1 MKDSYRKG
9 IIIQGADFSNVRG
22 VLLMRRKLTFLITLF
37 LAVIVLA
44 YSGQASTYT
53 LGPGDELLIRVENHP
68 DLTLELAVGPDGY
81 ISYPMVGAFRVTG
94 LTITEAKEQLTDK
107 LQPHIPNLW
116 VTVVLLKARPINI
129 QILGEVKTPGKYS
142 VQQGTTVMQVI
153 AQAGG
158 LTEKADRE
166 HIALNSSTGVVGI
179 NMKAIAEGDLSGDVV
194 LQGGDTIIVNKGV
207 IRVAVMGEVVKPG
220 VYEIL
225 PGSRLMDALAQAG
238 GPTVSANV
246 KKISVYQGVD
256 LDKPNP
262 SGEKLFQ
269 TTFEQNPP
277 MQEGYLIVVA
287 RNHFWDISIVV
298 SILTALGL
306 IKTLI
311 GL

>member
-194 LQGGDTIIVNKGV
+194 LQDGDTIIVNKGV
-207 IRVAVMGEVVKPG
+207 IRVAVMGEVTKPG

-246 KKISVYQGVD
+246 KKISVYEGVD

-277 MQEGYLIVVA
+277 M
-287 RNHFWDISIVV
+287 
-298 SILTALGL
+298 
-306 IKTLI
+306 
-311 GL
+311 

>member
-194 LQGGDTIIVNKGV
+194 LQDGDTIIVNKGV
-207 IRVAVMGEVVKPG
+207 IRVAVMGEVNKPG

-246 KKISVYQGVD
+246 KKISVYEGVD

-287 RNHFWDISIVV
+287 RNYFWDISIVV

>member
-1 MKDSYRKG
+1 
-9 IIIQGADFSNVRG
+9 
-22 VLLMRRKLTFLITLF
+22 
-37 LAVIVLA
+37 
-44 YSGQASTYT
+44 
-53 LGPGDELLIRVENHP
+53 
-68 DLTLELAVGPDGY
+68 
-81 ISYPMVGAFRVTG
+81 
-94 LTITEAKEQLTDK
+94 
-107 LQPHIPNLW
+107 
-116 VTVVLLKARPINI
+116 
-129 QILGEVKTPGKYS
+129 
-142 VQQGTTVMQVI
+142 
-153 AQAGG
+153 
-158 LTEKADRE
+158 
-166 HIALNSSTGVVGI
+166 
-179 NMKAIAEGDLSGDVV
+179 
-194 LQGGDTIIVNKGV
+194 
-207 IRVAVMGEVVKPG
+207 MGEVTKPG

-246 KKISVYQGVD
+246 KKISVYEGVD

-287 RNHFWDISIVV
+287 RNYFWDISIVV

>member
-1 MKDSYRKG
+1 
-9 IIIQGADFSNVRG
+9 
-22 VLLMRRKLTFLITLF
+22 MRRKIAVLLLFSLLALCFTPAVLT
-37 LAVIVLA
+37 
-44 YSGQASTYT
+44 ASTYT

-81 ISYPMVGAFRVTG
+81 ISYPMVGSFKVTG
-94 LTITEAKEQLTDK
+94 LTITEVKEQLTGM

-116 VTVVLLKARPINI
+116 VTVVLLEARPINI
-129 QILGEVKTPGKYS
+129 QILGEIKTPGKYS

-166 HIALNSSTGVVGI
+166 HIALNRSTGVVGI

-194 LQGGDTIIVNKGV
+194 LQDGDTIIVNKGV

-277 MQEGYLIVVA
+277 MQEGYIIVVA
-287 RNHFWDISIVV
+287 RNHFWDISFVV

>member
-1 MKDSYRKG
+1 MSRKT
-9 IIIQGADFSNVRG
+9 IA
-22 VLLMRRKLTFLITLF
+22 LLLFFLLAILF
-37 LAVIVLA
+37 APALN
-44 YSGQASTYT
+44 ASTYT
-53 LGPGDELLIRVENHP
+53 LGPGDELLIRVENHA

-81 ISYPMVGAFRVTG
+81 ISYPMVGSLKVTG
-94 LTITEAKEQLTDK
+94 LTITEVKEQLTEK

-129 QILGEVKTPGKYS
+129 QVLGEVKTPGKYS

-158 LTEKADRE
+158 LTEKADQE
-166 HIALNSSTGVVGI
+166 HISLNRSTGVVAI
-179 NMKAIAEGDLSGDVV
+179 NMKAIAEGDLSSDVV
-194 LQGGDTIIVNKGV
+194 LQDGDTIFVNKGV

-238 GPTVSANV
+238 GPTNAAKV
-246 KKISVYQGVD
+246 KKISIYQGVD
-256 LDKPNP
+256 LDEPNP

-269 TTFEQNPP
+269 TSFEENPP
-277 MQEGYLIVVA
+277 MQDGYIIVVA

>member
-1 MKDSYRKG
+1 
-9 IIIQGADFSNVRG
+9 
-22 VLLMRRKLTFLITLF
+22 MRRYILALLLSSVLVFFFAPSLT
-37 LAVIVLA
+37 
-44 YSGQASTYT
+44 ASTYT

-81 ISYPMVGAFRVTG
+81 ISYPMVGAFKVTG
-94 LTITEAKEQLTDK
+94 LTITEVKEQLTSM
-107 LQPHIPNLW
+107 LEPHIPNLW

-129 QILGEVKTPGKYS
+129 QVLGEVKTPGKYS
-142 VQQGTTVMQVI
+142 VQQGTTAMQVI

-166 HIALNSSTGVVGI
+166 HIALNRCTGVVGI
-179 NMKAIAEGDLSGDVV
+179 NMKVIAEGDLTGDVI
-194 LQGGDTIIVNKGV
+194 LQDGDTIVVNKGV

-238 GPTVSANV
+238 GPTVAAKV
-246 KKISVYQGVD
+246 KKISVYQGID
-256 LDKPNP
+256 LDQPNP

-269 TTFEQNPP
+269 TTFEENPP
-277 MQEGYLIVVA
+277 MQEGYIIVVA

>member
-1 MKDSYRKG
+1 
-9 IIIQGADFSNVRG
+9 
-22 VLLMRRKLTFLITLF
+22 MRRKVITLF
-37 LAVIVLA
+37 LFSLLIICFAPALT
-44 YSGQASTYT
+44 ASTYT

-81 ISYPMVGAFRVTG
+81 ISYPMVGAFKVTG
-94 LTITEAKEQLTDK
+94 LTITEVKEQLIGM

-129 QILGEVKTPGKYS
+129 QVLGEVKTPGKYS
-142 VQQGTTVMQVI
+142 IQQGTTAMQVI

-166 HIALNSSTGVVGI
+166 NIALNRSTGAVSI
-179 NMKAIAEGDLSGDVV
+179 NMKAISEGDLTSDAV
-194 LQGGDTIIVNKGV
+194 LQDGDTIIVNKGV

-220 VYEIL
+220 VYEVL

-238 GPTVSANV
+238 GPTVAAKV
-246 KKISVYQGVD
+246 KKISVYQGID
-256 LDKPNP
+256 LDQPNP

-269 TTFEQNPP
+269 TTFEENPP
-277 MQEGYLIVVA
+277 MQEGYIIVVS

>member
-1 MKDSYRKG
+1 
-9 IIIQGADFSNVRG
+9 
-22 VLLMRRKLTFLITLF
+22 MRRKFAFSITILLIVF
-37 LAVIVLA
+37 IPA

-68 DLTLELAVGPDGY
+68 DLTLELVVGPDGY
-81 ISYPMVGAFRVTG
+81 ISYPMVGAFKVTG
-94 LTITEAKEQLTDK
+94 LTITEVKEQLTDM

-129 QILGEVKTPGKYS
+129 QVLGEVKTPGKYS
-142 VQQGTTVMQVI
+142 VQQGTTVMQVL

-166 HIALNSSTGVVGI
+166 HIALNRSTGVVGI
-179 NMKAIAEGDLSGDVV
+179 NMKAIAAGDLSGDVV
-194 LQGGDTIIVNKGV
+194 LQDGDTIIVNKGV
-207 IRVAVMGEVVKPG
+207 IRVAVLGEVVKPG

-238 GPTVSANV
+238 GPTISASV
-246 KKISVYQGVD
+246 KRISVYQGVD

-277 MQEGYLIVVA
+277 MQEGYIIVVA
-287 RNHFWDISIVV
+287 RNHFWDISFVV

>member
-1 MKDSYRKG
+1 
-9 IIIQGADFSNVRG
+9 
-22 VLLMRRKLTFLITLF
+22 MRRKIAVLLLFSVLILCFAPSLT
-37 LAVIVLA
+37 
-44 YSGQASTYT
+44 ASTYT
-53 LGPGDELLIRVENHP
+53 LGPGDELLIRIENHS
-68 DLTLELAVGPDGY
+68 DLTLELVVGPDGY
-81 ISYPMVGAFRVTG
+81 ISYPMVGAFKVTG
-94 LTITEAKEQLTDK
+94 LTITEVKDQLTDM

-129 QILGEVKTPGKYS
+129 QILGEIKTPGKYS

-166 HIALNSSTGVVGI
+166 HIALNRSTGVVGI

-194 LQGGDTIIVNKGV
+194 LQDGDTIIVNKGV